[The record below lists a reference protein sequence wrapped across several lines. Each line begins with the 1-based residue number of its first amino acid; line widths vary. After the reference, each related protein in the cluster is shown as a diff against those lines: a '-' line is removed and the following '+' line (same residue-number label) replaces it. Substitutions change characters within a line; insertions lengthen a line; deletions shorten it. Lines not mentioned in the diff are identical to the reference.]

1 MEHAIHNPAGEAH
14 GSLGA
19 YLTGFALSVV
29 LTAAAFW
36 LVMSGVLTGSNAIVG
51 VAGLAVVQI
60 MVHLYYFLHMNS
72 SSEQRWN
79 VSAFAFTAVIIA
91 IVVGGTL
98 WVMYN
103 ANHLMM
109 PHGGVLPH

>member
-1 MEHAIHNPAGEAH
+1 MDHAHTTSAGESH
-14 GSLGA
+14 GSLPS
-19 YLTGFALSVV
+19 YLTGYALSVV

-36 LVMSGVLTGSNAIVG
+36 LVMAGVLTGGTAIGG
-51 VAGLAVVQI
+51 VAVLAVVQI
-60 MVHLYYFLHMNS
+60 MVHLYYFLHMNA

-79 VSAFAFTAVIIA
+79 VLAFAFTAVMVA

-103 ANHLMM
+103 ANLNMM
-109 PHGGVLPH
+109 PHMGGM